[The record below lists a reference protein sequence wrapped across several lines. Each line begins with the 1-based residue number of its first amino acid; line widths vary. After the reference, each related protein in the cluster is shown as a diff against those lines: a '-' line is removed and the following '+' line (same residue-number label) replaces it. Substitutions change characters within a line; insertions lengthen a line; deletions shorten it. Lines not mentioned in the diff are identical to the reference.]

1 MKPLFFHEI
10 ADLLLKVPPK
20 LSSFCCISAYSHCQ
34 NNSKTCKYILSLTY
48 LLLLILYTSY
58 LHPEF
63 PQNSTQ
69 SPLFHPPPVPASH
82 QWSQPIHS
90 PWIPPLAPSPSAATT
105 HPYPMAP
112 HFFISG
118 PNPSSPHGFPPLPQ
132 QPLPTHV
139 SWPPTSPSATTAD
152 PLDMDQK
159 AASAG
164 KSRTIRDGFLGTL
177 SFHH

>member
-20 LSSFCCISAYSHCQ
+20 LSSFCCISAHSHCQ

-69 SPLFHPPPVPASH
+69 SPPIPPSPSPSISSVVPAHPFPMDPPTGPLSLSSHYPPISHGPPFLH
-82 QWSQPIHS
+82 QWSQPLQS
-90 PWIPPLAPSPSAATT
+90 PWISPSPSAATT
-105 HPYPMAP
+105 HPCLMAP
-112 HFFISG
+112 HLSIS
-118 PNPSSPHGFPPLPQ
+118 
-132 QPLPTHV
+132 
-139 SWPPTSPSATTAD
+139 
-152 PLDMDQK
+152 
-159 AASAG
+159 
-164 KSRTIRDGFLGTL
+164 
-177 SFHH
+177 HHC